1 MVKEGAGVSPNPTDS
16 IGSVQKAARVTESVL
31 TTICRVMNILGIVV
45 LMGMV
50 ALTVIDVIGRYF
62 KRPIIGSTEI
72 TEFMMVVIVFLCL
85 GWVAIKGKMVSV
97 DLFTMRLSAKT
108 NAILNSIT
116 LSIGLVVVVLIAWQ
130 SILATLETQKDKVNT
145 MILHIPAFPFMWVLS
160 VGFCLLALVML
171 MLLVQN
177 VAKAVRQ

>member
-1 MVKEGAGVSPNPTDS
+1 
-16 IGSVQKAARVTESVL
+16 
-31 TTICRVMNILGIVV
+31 
-45 LMGMV
+45 
-50 ALTVIDVIGRYF
+50 
-62 KRPIIGSTEI
+62 
-72 TEFMMVVIVFLCL
+72 
-85 GWVAIKGKMVSV
+85 VAIKGKMVSV